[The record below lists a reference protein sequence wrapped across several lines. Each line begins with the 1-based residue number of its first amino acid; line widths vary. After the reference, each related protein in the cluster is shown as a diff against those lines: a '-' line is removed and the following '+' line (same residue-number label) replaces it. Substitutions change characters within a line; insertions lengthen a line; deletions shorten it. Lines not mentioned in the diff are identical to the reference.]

1 MLVYHGKE
9 VEQISPFNF
18 VNFAVIE
25 PDRERICEWLLHLY
39 RFKKYQE
46 ISTRIVKFLKIV
58 KPFLNRAFGSELRL
72 IHQIVLSCG
81 KKKLQMST
89 SDDQNDL
96 KIVAEA
102 LRNEIIL
109 KEEESKADC
118 LNQALH
124 AFFEVPPQPEMVG
137 GHFQQKV
144 EILTSMLKE
153 GVHSIIVLGE
163 RSCKSVVIR

>member
-81 KKKLQMST
+81 KKKLQMAT

-109 KEEESKADC
+109 KE
-118 LNQALH
+118 
-124 AFFEVPPQPEMVG
+124 
-137 GHFQQKV
+137 
-144 EILTSMLKE
+144 
-153 GVHSIIVLGE
+153 
-163 RSCKSVVIR
+163 